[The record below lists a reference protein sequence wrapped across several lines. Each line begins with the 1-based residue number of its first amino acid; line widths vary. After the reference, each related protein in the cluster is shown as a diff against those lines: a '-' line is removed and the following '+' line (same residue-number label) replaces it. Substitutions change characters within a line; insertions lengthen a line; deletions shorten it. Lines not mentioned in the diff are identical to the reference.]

1 MQTALKQTVTIEA
14 GGVIFVCSPELTAG
28 AKAEVIILL
37 ESPAVEESAEQ
48 KQRAPFKERSDSKC
62 VLCGKSREAVK
73 KLILGVHGG
82 VCVDCVELCQ
92 DIIESDRLESGRT
105 KTAQP

>member
-1 MQTALKQTVTIEA
+1 MQTALKQTVTVEA
-14 GGVIFVCSPELTAG
+14 GGVVFVCSPELPAG

-37 ESPAVEESAEQ
+37 ETPVIEESTEQ
-48 KQRAPFKERSDSKC
+48 KQRAPFEERSTSRC
-62 VLCGKSREAVK
+62 VLCGKNREAVK

-92 DIIESDRLESGRT
+92 DIIEKARLESERV
-105 KTAQP
+105 KTAQT